1 MFRNKITRLH
11 KAVLWIRIRKDPKL
25 FAGSGSVTRG
35 FGSGSGSTFGM
46 RIQISIWNADPNQHS
61 ECGSGSAFG
70 MRIRTSIRNADPDQH
85 SECGSGTA
93 FQMLIRISI
102 RNADPDQHSECGS
115 GSSKCKIS
123 KKVSDPEHLTLL
135 LDPDGIRNAEPD
147 PANVKSVEIDGK
159 NVAKRQIIHHKK
171 LV

>member
-85 SECGSGTA
+85 SECGSG
-93 FQMLIRISI
+93 
-102 RNADPDQHSECGS
+102 
-115 GSSKCKIS
+115 SSKCKIS

-135 LDPDGIRNAEPD
+135 LDPDRIRNAEPD